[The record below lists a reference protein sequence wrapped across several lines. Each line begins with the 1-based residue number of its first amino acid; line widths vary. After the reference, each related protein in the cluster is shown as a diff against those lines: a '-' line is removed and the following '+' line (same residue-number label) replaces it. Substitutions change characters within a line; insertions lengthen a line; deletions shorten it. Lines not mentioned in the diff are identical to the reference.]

1 MIGTALQRFA
11 GTLAVLVI
19 ASFTSFLLVQ
29 LAPGDAANT
38 VARYRAGIGASPEQ
52 VEQIR
57 EQLGLNEPLLAQYGA
72 WLSGVVTGDFGISIR
87 TGDPIVEE
95 VATRLPVTLQLALG
109 AAVLTLLLAV
119 PIGIVGA
126 TRPGSRLDRLLRFI
140 SLTWVSTPEFGLG
153 FILILV
159 FSLTL
164 RLTPTFGMTG
174 LEAMILPWVTLAL
187 RYAGSLSQVLRTTLR
202 STLSQLYVTTAYAK
216 GLRTRGVIRRH
227 ALPNVVVPMLAVF
240 GTMLGQM
247 ISGAIVVEV
256 IFSWPG
262 LGSYYVDSVAFRDL
276 PAIQAT
282 VLIFAAIF
290 VFINLVVDIA
300 QAAIDPRLRMAR
312 A

>member
-1 MIGTALQRFA
+1 MIGTALQRLA
-11 GTLAVLVI
+11 GTLAVLII

-57 EQLGLNEPLLAQYGA
+57 EELGLNEPLLTQYGT
-72 WLSGVVTGDFGISIR
+72 WLTNLAQGDFGISIR

-109 AAVLTLLLAV
+109 AAVLSLLLAV

-126 TRPGSRLDRLLRFI
+126 TRPGSRLDRALRFI

-153 FILILV
+153 FLLILI

-174 LEAMILPWVTLAL
+174 PEAMILPWVTLAL

-202 STLSQLYVTTAYAK
+202 STLAHLYVTTAYAK
-216 GLRTRGVIRRH
+216 GLRTRDVIRKH
-227 ALPNVVVPMLAVF
+227 ALPNVIVPMLAVF

-247 ISGAIVVEV
+247 ISGAIIVEV

-262 LGSYYVDSVAFRDL
+262 LGSYYVDAVAFRDL

-282 VLIFAAIF
+282 VLIFAIIF
-290 VFINLVVDIA
+290 VLINVGVDVL
-300 QAAIDPRLRMAR
+300 QMLIDPRIRER
-312 A
+312 AG